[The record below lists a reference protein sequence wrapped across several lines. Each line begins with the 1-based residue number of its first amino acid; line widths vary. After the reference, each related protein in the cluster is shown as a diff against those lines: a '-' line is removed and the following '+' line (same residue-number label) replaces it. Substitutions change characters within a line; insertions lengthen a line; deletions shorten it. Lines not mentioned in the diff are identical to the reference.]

1 MWAWVPKC
9 GELWLFIFF
18 GGLSF
23 MKDVSSNHLGARG
36 CQWMCDM
43 LQNNVTLLKINLSDN
58 NFNDKDTVFLLDA
71 LKVQNSL
78 IDWFAYLRQTA
89 NVNHLYVRTK
99 FSLYF
104 SVLFSFYLLIFFL
117 EFLKLNLNLNVWYK
131 RDCVSATLRLKMI
144 ILTLNLPATAGYM
157 WWGRL
162 IGYFVFDPVSSG
174 KSEIYKSLDYPVIIS
189 VTLSFCFFP
198 EGKW

>member
-1 MWAWVPKC
+1 
-9 GELWLFIFF
+9 
-18 GGLSF
+18 

-71 LKVQNSL
+71 LKVQNSV
-78 IDWFAYLRQTA
+78 IDSFAYLRQTA

-104 SVLFSFYLLIFFL
+104 SVLFSFYLLIFFFRVSQTES
-117 EFLKLNLNLNVWYK
+117 EFK
-131 RDCVSATLRLKMI
+131 
-144 ILTLNLPATAGYM
+144 
-157 WWGRL
+157 RL
-162 IGYFVFDPVSSG
+162 I
-174 KSEIYKSLDYPVIIS
+174 
-189 VTLSFCFFP
+189 
-198 EGKW
+198 

>member
-1 MWAWVPKC
+1 
-9 GELWLFIFF
+9 
-18 GGLSF
+18 

-71 LKVQNSL
+71 LKVQNSV

-162 IGYFVFDPVSSG
+162 IGYFVFDLVLSG